1 MSERDSDFS
10 AFLAGLIFGGLIGA
24 AVALLYAPQSGEETR
39 TIIREKSIELKD
51 KAVDTAEDTRAK
63 AEKALEEARIKAEK
77 ALAETRQRA
86 EELANLTKERA
97 IELQQRGQEVIEEQ
111 KTKLGST
118 IELGKKAVKKTK
130 EVQDEEATGP
140 SEA

>member
-10 AFLAGLIFGGLIGA
+10 AFLAGFIFGGLIGA

-51 KAVDTAEDTRAK
+51 KAVDSAEDARVR
-63 AEKALEEARIKAEK
+63 AEKALEEARAKADK
-77 ALAETRQRA
+77 AIAEARQKA
-86 EELANLTKERA
+86 EELANLTKDRA
-97 IELQQRGQEVIEEQ
+97 IELQQRGQEVLEEQ

-130 EVQDEEATGP
+130 DSSGEEPA
-140 SEA
+140 EQA